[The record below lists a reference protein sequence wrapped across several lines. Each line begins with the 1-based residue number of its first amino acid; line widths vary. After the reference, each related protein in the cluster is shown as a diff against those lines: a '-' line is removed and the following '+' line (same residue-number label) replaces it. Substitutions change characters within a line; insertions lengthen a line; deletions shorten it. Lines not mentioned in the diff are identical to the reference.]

1 MILFMSSSL
10 NSCFK
15 TSQDPT
21 GDGPLDA
28 GQRPTGSLSGFSG
41 VIRRNANRLGSLIM
55 GLAFTGSS
63 LAQNVPI
70 SAGYS
75 NSLFLKPDGTAW
87 ACGSNT
93 YGENGNGDT
102 SSVSTPLQ
110 IARDVCGIT
119 SGGAASTTNGS
130 PTFLVKND
138 GSLWACG
145 RNAYGQ
151 FGNRGQSVGTQAVPI
166 RVMRGVK
173 GVVCG
178 GEHSL
183 FLKVDGSLWS
193 SGRNDFGQL
202 GDGTVYASSGYK
214 QSPALMMTNV
224 KMASAGYRHSLV
236 VKNDATAWA
245 FGSNAS
251 GQLGD
256 GTVTS
261 RSTPVQV
268 MSGVTSVAAGSDH
281 SLFLKSDGTVWAC
294 GSNSVGRLGDGT
306 TTNRSTPVQVMSGVM
321 RIATGASHSLFLK
334 SDGSVWAC
342 GNNGSGRLGDGT
354 TTNRSTPVQVLSGVT
369 EISAGASHSLF
380 LKSDGSVW
388 ACGNN
393 GSGRLG
399 NGTTTSQSTPVKIM
413 ENLQN
418 MAPPPSPVVGG
429 GSCSALVGQA
439 FSLPLQVTPGVP
451 AYFGATGLPPGLTL
465 DPLVGLISGIPST
478 GGTYQVTVT
487 AENAGSINSATWT
500 LEVGSNAA
508 AYPSGGGIIEAC
520 VGQILDHAIASTP
533 SSVASGVLGLPPGL
547 RQFDLNDDGL
557 MDSING
563 TPHVPGDFPVTL
575 WAENP
580 QGRTTVPA
588 VIRVKAAASVQSTGS
603 LEGLRVSAMCKD
615 ESGNTFLGATFS
627 GSASV
632 GGTTFTE
639 DGSGGNLILKI
650 DSVGGVVW
658 CSQLTGDGFS
668 EIQNITVDG
677 GGRII
682 VCGTLSGGTQFAGAT
697 INGASIFVVRLS
709 AAGVRLPTVVQGTGG
724 SNVSC
729 RGLAVDAA
737 GRVWVGG
744 FFSGSLGFS
753 DGTTLTSASLEGLN
767 NGFVV
772 GFLGSV
778 PFTPR
783 LFSSSSNVEIDSI
796 ALSGSLLCVAGNF
809 HDEVTV
815 PNTATFSQP
824 ITLRNP
830 DGAAFVSVIGAST
843 DAANWARQIPHGEF
857 FDRNCLVAD
866 SEGSIYLAGANQS
879 PANPV
884 GSLPADGIALP
895 QTSGR
900 AFLMKLSVG
909 SFGLGWIKD
918 LPGSQPAL
926 AYDRGES
933 LYLEDSATSGRF
945 DSIEFSGTTG
955 RYLTKISTAGSV
967 RWVRESV
974 GTTQGADY
982 PYVAADSSS
991 NCAIAGHSDGSAALS
1006 IGDQSVT
1013 GSGTGLFLLGNA
1025 TSSGAVPVITSTLSR
1040 SWVASRSYSREY
1052 TYQIQATNSP
1062 TSYWVSD
1069 LPEGVQFDESTGVLT
1084 ATPSEAGTYT
1094 STIWA
1099 MNAAGYGSAT
1109 LTVTVTPDPDPEITG
1124 PATATATVGQPFSYQ
1139 ITATNSPTSFSA
1151 YGPGMAGGLP
1161 DGLSLNSTTGL
1172 IQGTPI
1178 LAGSTFFVVRA
1189 SNVTGNGSLFV
1200 TLSVAGNPA
1209 IAAPTVQAGSITAT
1223 VGQPLSYQIQATGAL
1238 RYGATSASSSASGL
1252 ICDKS
1257 TGLISWTPAAAG
1269 TYTIT
1274 LQGINGGGVTSALLQ
1289 ISVSP
1294 ANGGGGALTNWRQQ
1308 YFGSDQNSGNAADLA
1323 VPDGDGIPNL
1333 VKYALLMTPGQN
1345 GSSRL
1350 PQGEMTG
1357 PFGNRRLTLTFQRD
1371 PSRND
1376 VSIIVESQSA
1386 LGGVWSEI
1394 ARSTNGAAFVGSAA
1408 VSETSGANGAKSVT
1422 VQDIQANASRRF
1434 MRVRVER

>member
-1 MILFMSSSL
+1 MSSSL

-15 TSQDPT
+15 TSQDST

-63 LAQNVPI
+63 VAQNVPI

-87 ACGSNT
+87 ACGSNN

-102 SSVSTPLQ
+102 FSVSTPLQ
-110 IARDVCGIT
+110 IARDVCAIT
-119 SGGAASTTNGS
+119 SGGGASTTQGS

-151 FGNRGQSVGTQAVPI
+151 FGNRGQSVATQAVPK

-173 GVVCG
+173 GVACG

-193 SGRNDFGQL
+193 SGRNGFGQL
-202 GDGTVYASSGYK
+202 GDGTVSTSSGYK
-214 QSPALMMTNV
+214 QSPALVITNV
-224 KMASAGYRHSLV
+224 KMASAGYSHSLV
-236 VKNDATAWA
+236 VKNDGTAWA

-268 MSGVTSVAAGSDH
+268 MSGVMRIAAGTSH
-281 SLFLKSDGTVWAC
+281 SLFLKSDGSVWAC
-294 GSNSVGRLGDGT
+294 GNNGSGCLGDGT

-321 RIATGASHSLFLK
+321 RIAAGASHSLFLK

-342 GNNGSGRLGDGT
+342 GSNVSGQLGDGT
-354 TTNRSTPVQVLSGVT
+354 TTNRSIPVQVLSSVA

-388 ACGNN
+388 ACGFN
-393 GSGRLG
+393 SLGRLG
-399 NGTTTSQSTPVKIM
+399 DGTTTRRPTPVKIM

-465 DPLVGLISGIPST
+465 DPLVGLISGIPSA

-487 AENAGSINSATWT
+487 AENAGGLESATWT

-520 VGQILDHAIASTP
+520 VGQILDHPIAATP

-563 TPHVPGDFPVTL
+563 APLVPGDFRVTL
-575 WAENP
+575 WAENA

-588 VIRVKAAASVQSTGS
+588 VIRVKAAASVRSTGS
-603 LEGLRVSAMCKD
+603 LEGLRVKAMFKD
-615 ESGNTFLGATFS
+615 ESGNTFVGASFS
-627 GSASV
+627 GSATV
-632 GGTTFTE
+632 AGTTFTE
-639 DGSGGNLILKI
+639 DGSGGNLIVKI

-658 CSQLTGDGFS
+658 CSQLTGDGLN

-682 VCGTLSGGTQFAGAT
+682 ACGTLSGGTQFAGVT
-697 INGASIFVVRLS
+697 TNGASIFVVRLS
-709 AAGVRLPTVVQGTGG
+709 AVGVRFNTIVQGTGG

-729 RGLAVDAA
+729 SGLAVDAA

-753 DGTTLTSASLEGLN
+753 NGTTLTSASLEGLN

-772 GFLGSV
+772 GFSGSSV
-778 PFTPR
+778 LTPR
-783 LFSSSSNVEIDSI
+783 LFSSSSNVEIHSI
-796 ALSGSLLCVAGNF
+796 ALEGGALCVAGNF
-809 HDEVTV
+809 HAEVTV
-815 PNTATFSQP
+815 PNTSTFYQP

-830 DGAAFVSVIGAST
+830 DGAAFVAQITTS
-843 DAANWARQIPHGEF
+843 DAALWARQIPHGAF
-857 FDRNCLVAD
+857 VFRNCLVAD

-895 QTSGR
+895 QTGGR
-900 AFLMKLSVG
+900 AFLMKLSDAPIG
-909 SFGLGWIKD
+909 FGLGWVKD
-918 LPGSQPAL
+918 LPGAYPAL
-926 AYDRGES
+926 AYDRGDS
-933 LYLEDSATSGRF
+933 LYLEDAATSGRF

-974 GTTQGADY
+974 NAATTDY
-982 PYVAADSSS
+982 PLLAVDSGGNLSLAS
-991 NCAIAGHSDGSAALS
+991 MSDGAPIST
-1006 IGDQSVT
+1006 GDQSVS
-1013 GSGTGLFLLGNA
+1013 GAGTGLFLLGDPPA
-1025 TSSGAVPVITSTLSR
+1025 ASAGSLPVISSALTQT
-1040 SWVASRSYSREY
+1040 WVANREY
-1052 TYQIQATNSP
+1052 TYQITGTNSP

-1069 LPEGVQFDESTGVLT
+1069 KPAGVQFDETTGLIT
-1084 ATPSEAGTYT
+1084 ARPTEEGTYT
-1094 STIWA
+1094 ATIWA
-1099 MNAAGYGSAT
+1099 INAAGYGSET
-1109 LTVTVTPDPDPEITG
+1109 LTVTVTPDPNPQITS
-1124 PATATATVGQPFSYQ
+1124 PVTATATVGQPFSYQ
-1139 ITATNSPTSFSA
+1139 ITATNSPTSYA
-1151 YGPGMAGGLP
+1151 AHGMIRFDTMP
-1161 DGLSLNSTTGL
+1161 DGLTFNASTGL
-1172 IQGTPI
+1172 VQGSPL
-1178 LAGSTFFVVRA
+1178 LAGELQFIVRA
-1189 SNVTGNGSLFV
+1189 SNASGMDLKVVTV
-1200 TLSVAGNPA
+1200 QVAGNPA
-1209 IAAPTVQAGSITAT
+1209 ITPPTVQPGTLNVT
-1223 VGQPLSYQIQATGAL
+1223 VGQPMSYQIQAVGAL
-1238 RYGATSASSSASGL
+1238 SYRINATPWPSWVRFDQTSGL
-1252 ICDKS
+1252 IS
-1257 TGLISWTPAAAG
+1257 GTPSAEG
-1269 TYTIT
+1269 SYTIT

-1289 ISVSP
+1289 ITVSP
-1294 ANGGGGALTNWRQQ
+1294 ANGGGGALSTWRQQ

-1333 VKYALLMTPGQN
+1333 LKYALLMTPGQD

-1350 PQGEMTG
+1350 PQAAMTG
-1357 PFGNRRLTLTFQRD
+1357 PSGNRRLTLTFQRD

-1408 VSETSGANGAKSVT
+1408 VSETSGANGAKTVS
-1422 VQDIQANASRRF
+1422 VQDIQSNASRRF

>member
-1 MILFMSSSL
+1 M
-10 NSCFK
+10 
-15 TSQDPT
+15 
-21 GDGPLDA
+21 
-28 GQRPTGSLSGFSG
+28 SGFSG
-41 VIRRNANRLGSLIM
+41 VIRLNANRLGSLIM
-55 GLAFTGSS
+55 GLALTGSS
-63 LAQNVPI
+63 VAQNAPI

-110 IARDVCGIT
+110 IARDVCVIT
-119 SGGAASTTNGS
+119 SGGGASTTTGS

-151 FGNRGQSVGTQAVPI
+151 FGNRGQSVATQAVPI

-173 GVVCG
+173 GVACG
-178 GEHSL
+178 GQHSL
-183 FLKVDGSLWS
+183 FQKVDGSLWS
-193 SGRNDFGQL
+193 SGRNDSGQL
-202 GDGTVYASSGYK
+202 GDGTVSASSGYK

-224 KMASAGYRHSLV
+224 KTASAGFSHSLV
-236 VKNDATAWA
+236 VKNDGTAWA

-268 MSGVTSVAAGSDH
+268 MSGV
-281 SLFLKSDGTVWAC
+281 
-294 GSNSVGRLGDGT
+294 
-306 TTNRSTPVQVMSGVM
+306 M
-321 RIATGASHSLFLK
+321 RISAGTSHSLFLK

-354 TTNRSTPVQVLSGVT
+354 TTNRSTPVQVMSGVMRIAAGASHSLFLKSDGSVWACGSNVSGQLGDGT
-369 EISAGASHSLF
+369 TTNRSIPVQVLSSVAEISAGASHSLF

-388 ACGNN
+388 ACGFN
-393 GSGRLG
+393 SLGRLG
-399 NGTTTSQSTPVKIM
+399 DGTTTNRSTPVKIM

-465 DPLVGLISGIPST
+465 DPLVGLISGIPSA

-487 AENAGSINSATWT
+487 AENAGGIQSATWT

-520 VGQILDHAIASTP
+520 VGQILDHPIAATP

-563 TPHVPGDFPVTL
+563 APLVPGDFRVTL

-588 VIRVKAAASVQSTGS
+588 VIRVKAAASVRSTGS
-603 LEGLRVSAMCKD
+603 LEGLRVKAMFKD
-615 ESGNTFLGATFS
+615 ESGNTFLGATFT
-627 GSASV
+627 GSATV
-632 GGTTFTE
+632 AGTTFTE
-639 DGSGGNLILKI
+639 DGSGGNLIVKI

-682 VCGTLSGGTQFAGAT
+682 ACGTLSGGTQFAGAAT
-697 INGASIFVVRLS
+697 NGASIFVVRLS
-709 AAGVRLPTVVQGTGG
+709 AAGVLLPTVVQGTGG

-729 RGLAVDAA
+729 SGLAVDAA

-753 DGTTLTSASLEGLN
+753 NGTTLTSASLAGLN

-772 GFLGSV
+772 GFLGSSV
-778 PFTPR
+778 LTPR
-783 LFSSSSNVEIDSI
+783 LFSSSSNVEIHSI
-796 ALSGSLLCVAGNF
+796 ALEGAALCVAGNF

-815 PNTATFSQP
+815 PNTSTFYQP

-830 DGAAFVSVIGAST
+830 DGAAFVAQITTS
-843 DAANWARQIPHGEF
+843 DAALWARQIPHGAF

-909 SFGLGWIKD
+909 SFGLGWVKD
-918 LPGSQPAL
+918 LPGTYPAL
-926 AYDRGES
+926 AYDRGDS
-933 LYLEDSATSGRF
+933 LYLEDAATSGRF

-982 PYVAADSSS
+982 PYVAADSAS

-1025 TSSGAVPVITSTLSR
+1025 TSSGAVPVITSTLTR

-1069 LPEGVQFDESTGVLT
+1069 LPEGVQFDESTGVIT

-1099 MNAAGYGSAT
+1099 MNASGYGSAT
-1109 LTVTVTPDPDPEITG
+1109 LTVTVTPDPDPEITS

-1139 ITATNSPTSFSA
+1139 ITATNSPTSYA
-1151 YGPGMAGGLP
+1151 AHGMIRFDTMP
-1161 DGLSLNSTTGL
+1161 DGLTFNASTGL
-1172 IQGTPI
+1172 VQGSPL
-1178 LAGSTFFVVRA
+1178 LAGELQFIVRA
-1189 SNVTGNGSLFV
+1189 SNASGMDLKVVTV
-1200 TLSVAGNPA
+1200 QVAGNPA
-1209 IAAPTVQAGSITAT
+1209 ITPPTVQPGTLNAT
-1223 VGQPLSYQIQATGAL
+1223 VGQPMSYQIQAAGAL
-1238 RYGATSASSSASGL
+1238 SYRINATPWPSWVRFDQTSGL
-1252 ICDKS
+1252 IS
-1257 TGLISWTPAAAG
+1257 GTPSAEGSYA
-1269 TYTIT
+1269 IT

-1289 ISVSP
+1289 ITVSP
-1294 ANGGGGALTNWRQQ
+1294 ANGGGGALSTWRQQ

-1323 VPDGDGIPNL
+1323 APDGDGIPNL
-1333 VKYALLMTPGQN
+1333 IKYALLMTPGQD

-1350 PQGEMTG
+1350 PQAAMTG
-1357 PFGNRRLTLTFQRD
+1357 PSGNRRLTLTFQRD

-1376 VSIIVESQSA
+1376 VTIVVEAQSE

-1394 ARSTNGAAFVGSAA
+1394 ARSTNGAEFTGAAA
-1408 VSETSGANGAKSVT
+1408 VSESTGDNGSKAVT
-1422 VQDIQANASRRF
+1422 VQDVQANGSRRF

>member
-1 MILFMSSSL
+1 M
-10 NSCFK
+10 
-15 TSQDPT
+15 
-21 GDGPLDA
+21 
-28 GQRPTGSLSGFSG
+28 SGFSG
-41 VIRRNANRLGSLIM
+41 VIRLNANRLGSLIM
-55 GLAFTGSS
+55 GLALTGSS
-63 LAQNVPI
+63 VAQNVPI
-70 SAGYS
+70 SAGFS

-93 YGENGNGDT
+93 YGENGNGDIF
-102 SSVSTPLQ
+102 SVSTPLQ
-110 IARDVCGIT
+110 VARDVFAVT
-119 SGGAASTTNGS
+119 SGGGASTTSS

-151 FGNRGQSVGTQAVPI
+151 FGNGRQSLATQAVPV

-173 GVVCG
+173 GVACG
-178 GEHSL
+178 GQHSL

-202 GDGTVYASSGYK
+202 GDGTVSASSGYK
-214 QSPALMMTNV
+214 QSPVLVMTNV
-224 KMASAGYRHSLV
+224 KTASAGFSHSLV
-236 VKNDATAWA
+236 VKNDGTAWA

-268 MSGVTSVAAGSDH
+268 MSGVTSVAAGSNH
-281 SLFLKSDGTVWAC
+281 SLFLKPDGSVWAC
-294 GSNSVGRLGDGT
+294 GNNGSGRLGDGT

-321 RIATGASHSLFLK
+321 RIAAGASHSLFLK

-393 GSGRLG
+393 YQGCLG

-487 AENAGSINSATWT
+487 AENAGGIQSATWT

-520 VGQILDHAIASTP
+520 VGQILDHPIAATP

-563 TPHVPGDFPVTL
+563 APLVPGDFRVTL
-575 WAENP
+575 WAENS

-588 VIRVKAAASVQSTGS
+588 VIRVKAAASVRSTGS
-603 LEGLRVSAMCKD
+603 LEGLRVKAMFKD
-615 ESGNTFLGATFS
+615 ESGNTFLGATFT
-627 GSASV
+627 GSATV
-632 GGTTFTE
+632 AGTTFNE
-639 DGSGGNLILKI
+639 DGSGGNLIVKI
-650 DSVGGVVW
+650 DSAGGVVW

-668 EIQNITVDG
+668 EIQNITVNG
-677 GGRII
+677 GGTII
-682 VCGTLSGGTQFAGAT
+682 ACGTLSGGTQFAGAT
-697 INGASIFVVRLS
+697 TNGASIFVVRLS
-709 AAGVRLPTVVQGTGG
+709 AAGVRLSTIALGTGG

-729 RGLAVDAA
+729 SGLAVDVT
-737 GRVWVGG
+737 GNVWIGG

-753 DGTTLTSASLEGLN
+753 DGSTLTSASLEGLN

-772 GFLGSV
+772 GLSLLNTV
-778 PFTPR
+778 LTPR

-796 ALSGSLLCVAGNF
+796 ALSDGQLCVAGNF
-809 HDEVTV
+809 HAEVTV
-815 PNTATFSQP
+815 PSTSSFSQP
-824 ITLRNP
+824 ITLRNS
-830 DGAAFVSVIGAST
+830 DGAAFVAMIST
-843 DAANWARQIPHGEF
+843 NTANWARQIPHGEF

-900 AFLMKLSVG
+900 AFLMKLSVR

-926 AYDRGES
+926 AYDRGDS
-933 LYLEDSATSGRF
+933 LYLEDAATSGSF

-982 PYVAADSSS
+982 PFVAADSAG

-1025 TSSGAVPVITSTLSR
+1025 TSSGAVPVITSTLTR
-1040 SWVASRSYSREY
+1040 SWVASRSFSREY
-1052 TYQIQATNSP
+1052 TYQIQATNTP

-1069 LPEGVQFDESTGVLT
+1069 LPEGVQFDESTGVIT

-1109 LTVTVTPDPDPEITG
+1109 LTVTVTPDPDPEITS
-1124 PATATATVGQPFSYQ
+1124 PTTATARVGQPFSYQ

-1151 YGPGMAGGLP
+1151 SGPGVAGGLP
-1161 DGLSLNSTTGL
+1161 DGLSFNATTGL
-1172 IQGTPI
+1172 IQGTPT

-1200 TLSVAGNPA
+1200 TLSVAANPA

-1289 ISVSP
+1289 ITVSP
-1294 ANGGGGALTNWRQQ
+1294 ANGGGGALSTWRQQ

-1323 VPDGDGIPNL
+1323 TPDGDGIPNL
-1333 VKYALLMTPGQN
+1333 LKYALLMTPGQN

-1350 PQGEMTG
+1350 PQAAMTG
-1357 PFGNRRLTLTFQRD
+1357 PSGNRRLTLTFQRD
-1371 PSRND
+1371 PSRSD
-1376 VSIIVESQSA
+1376 VSIVIEAQSE
-1386 LGGVWSEI
+1386 LGGAWSEI
-1394 ARSTNGAAFVGSAA
+1394 ARCTNGAEFTGAAA
-1408 VSETSGANGAKSVT
+1408 VSESAGANGSKAVT
-1422 VQDIQANASRRF
+1422 VQDVQANASRRF

>member
-1 MILFMSSSL
+1 MSPKIRHRENRRHHVLGILSML
-10 NSCFK
+10 
-15 TSQDPT
+15 
-21 GDGPLDA
+21 
-28 GQRPTGSLSGFSG
+28 
-41 VIRRNANRLGSLIM
+41 
-55 GLAFTGSS
+55 LAFPGSC
-63 LAQNVPI
+63 LAQNLPI

-102 SSVSTPLQ
+102 SSARTPLQ
-110 IARDVCGIT
+110 IARDVCAIT
-119 SGGAASTTNGS
+119 SGGGASTTSS

-151 FGNRGQSVGTQAVPI
+151 FGNRGQFVGTQAVPI

-173 GVVCG
+173 GVACG

-193 SGRNDFGQL
+193 SGRNGFGQL
-202 GDGTVYASSGYK
+202 GDGTVSTSSGYK
-214 QSPALMMTNV
+214 QSPALVITNV
-224 KMASAGYRHSLV
+224 KMASAGYSHSLV
-236 VKNDATAWA
+236 VKNDGTAWA

-268 MSGVTSVAAGSDH
+268 ISGVTSVAAGSDY

-294 GSNSVGRLGDGT
+294 GSNSLGKLGDGT
-306 TTNRSTPVQVMSGVM
+306 TTNRSTPVQVMSGVKA
-321 RIATGASHSLFLK
+321 IAAGVSHSLFLK
-334 SDGSVWAC
+334 SDGGVWAC
-342 GNNGSGRLGDGT
+342 GSNSSGSLGDGT

-388 ACGNN
+388 ACGSNS
-393 GSGRLG
+393 GGRLG
-399 NGTTTSQSTPVKIM
+399 DGTTTSQSTPVKIM

-487 AENAGSINSATWT
+487 AENAGGIQSATWT

-520 VGQILDHAIASTP
+520 EGQILDHPIAATP

-563 TPHVPGDFPVTL
+563 APLVPGDFRVTL
-575 WAENP
+575 WAENL

-588 VIRVKAAASVQSTGS
+588 VIRVKAAASVRSAGL
-603 LEGLRVSAMCKD
+603 LEGLRVKAMFKD
-615 ESGNTFLGATFS
+615 ESGNTFVGAVFA
-627 GSASV
+627 GSATV
-632 GGTTFTE
+632 AGTTFTE
-639 DGSGGNLILKI
+639 DGSGGNLIVKI
-650 DSVGGVVW
+650 DSAGGVVW
-658 CSQLTGDGFS
+658 CCQLTGDGFS
-668 EIQNITVDG
+668 EIQNLAVDG

-682 VCGTLSGGTQFAGAT
+682 ACGRISGGTQFAGAT
-697 INGASIFVVRLS
+697 TNGASIFVVRLS
-709 AAGVRLPTVVQGTGG
+709 AAGVLLPTVVQGTGG

-729 RGLAVDAA
+729 SGLAVDAA

-744 FFSGSLGFS
+744 FFSGSMGFS
-753 DGTTLTSASLEGLN
+753 NGTTLTSASLEGLN

-772 GFLGSV
+772 GFAGSSV
-778 PFTPR
+778 LTPR
-783 LFSSSSNVEIDSI
+783 LFSSSSNVEIGSI
-796 ALSGSLLCVAGNF
+796 ALKPGTSTLLVAGNF
-809 HDEVTV
+809 HAEVTV
-815 PNTATFSQP
+815 PNTSTFYQP

-830 DGAAFVSVIGAST
+830 DGAAFVAQITTS
-843 DAANWARQIPHGEF
+843 DAALWARQIPHGDF

-866 SEGSIYLAGANQS
+866 PEGSIYLAGANQS
-879 PANPV
+879 PADPV

-895 QTSGR
+895 QTGGR
-900 AFLMKLSVG
+900 AFLMKLSQAPIG
-909 SFGLGWIKD
+909 FGLGWVKD
-918 LPGSQPAL
+918 LPGAYPAL
-926 AYDRGES
+926 AYDRGDS
-933 LYLEDSATSGRF
+933 LYLEDAATSGRF

-955 RYLTKISTAGSV
+955 RYLTKISTSGSV
-967 RWVRESV
+967 RWVRESF
-974 GTTQGADY
+974 GTAQGADF
-982 PYVAADSSS
+982 PYVAADSAS
-991 NCAIAGHSDGSAALS
+991 NCAIAGHSDGSGLLS
-1006 IGDQSVT
+1006 IGDQSMT

-1025 TSSGAVPVITSTLSR
+1025 TSSGAAPVITSTLGQ
-1040 SWVASRSYSREY
+1040 SWVASRSFSREY
-1052 TYQIQATNSP
+1052 TYQIQASNSP

-1069 LPEGVQFDESTGVLT
+1069 LPEGVQFDESTGVIT
-1084 ATPSEAGTYT
+1084 ATPTEAGTYT

-1099 MNAAGYGSAT
+1099 LNAAGYGSAT
-1109 LTVTVTPDPDPEITG
+1109 LTITVTPDPNPEITS

-1151 YGPGMAGGLP
+1151 IGNNGFYGELP
-1161 DGLSLNSTTGL
+1161 DGLSFNSATGL
-1172 IQGTPI
+1172 IQGTPV
-1178 LAGSTFFVVRA
+1178 LAGSTFFIVLA
-1189 SNVTGNGSLFV
+1189 SNASGDGSLFV
-1200 TLSVAGNPA
+1200 DFTIAGNPA
-1209 IAAPTVQAGSITAT
+1209 IAPPTVQPDSITAT
-1223 VGQPLSYQIQATGAL
+1223 VGQPLSYQIQATGAVRYDRTTVGGWPAGL
-1238 RYGATSASSSASGL
+1238 RFDRA
-1252 ICDKS
+1252 
-1257 TGLISWTPAAAG
+1257 TGLFSGTLTTAG
-1269 TYTIT
+1269 TYQITI
-1274 LQGINGGGVTSALLQ
+1274 QGINGGGVTSALLQ
-1289 ISVSP
+1289 LTVNP
-1294 ANGGGGALTNWRQQ
+1294 ATGGSGSIASWRQQ
-1308 YFGSDQNSGNAADLA
+1308 HFGSDQNSGNAADLA
-1323 VPDGDGIPNL
+1323 APDGDGIPNL

-1350 PQGEMTG
+1350 PQAAMTG
-1357 PFGNRRLTLTFQRD
+1357 PSGSRRLTLTFQRD
-1371 PSRND
+1371 PSRSD
-1376 VSIIVESQSA
+1376 VTIVVEAQSG
-1386 LGGVWSEI
+1386 LGGTWSEI
-1394 ARSTNGAAFVGSAA
+1394 ARSTNGAGFTGSAA
-1408 VSETSGANGAKSVT
+1408 VSETNTAGGAKSVT
-1422 VQDIQANASRRF
+1422 VQDVQVDASRRF